1 MLHGNPTWSFYYRNL
16 VKTLS
21 SRYRCI
27 VPDHIGCGLSDKP
40 GDDRYDYRLKSRI
53 EDIGTLVDSLDH
65 GIDPGMFSQEVDRLR
80 ADIES
85 GTLTNAPTD
94 QTLEV
99 DMEMIDL
106 TANVLQY
113 RAVLDAQSKRGD
125 ILRAAIRERS
135 AM

>member
-1 MLHGNPTWSFYYRNL
+1 MIENL
-16 VKTLS
+16 GGVTSDVARLALDALS
-21 SRYRCI
+21 LRHELISHNIANARTPGY
-27 VPDHIGCGLSDKP
+27 VPK
-40 GDDRYDYRLKSRI
+40 RLEFSARLQA
-53 EDIGTLVDSLDH
+53 LVDSLQH

-80 ADIES
+80 ADIKS

-94 QTLEV
+94 QTVEV
-99 DMEMIDL
+99 DMEMVDL

-113 RAVLDAQSKRGD
+113 RGLLDAQSKRGD